1 MMNINSFNTMRTLF
15 NGRIIRVLFVGLLT
29 ICFPINVLSAS
40 VKTGFC
46 GDSVQ
51 WSLSE
56 GVLTITGSGQMQN
69 FHKGKRPWRGNIKSV
84 IIEEGVTNI
93 GSRAFEN
100 YLWLKDISIPNSVKT
115 IGDSTF
121 LNCMNLKKI
130 VIPNSVTGIGKACF
144 AGCSKLNSIILSRD
158 LQFIGENN

>member
-1 MMNINSFNTMRTLF
+1 MKTQF

-46 GDSVQ
+46 GDSVE
-51 WSLSE
+51 WSLLD
-56 GVLTITGSGQMQN
+56 GVLTISGSGQMQN
-69 FHKGKRPWRGNIKSV
+69 FPKGKRPWRGNIKSV
-84 IIEEGVTNI
+84 IIEEGITNI

-100 YLWLKDISIPNSVKT
+100 YSWLKEISIPSSVKT

-121 LNCMNLKKI
+121 LNCKKKTI
-130 VIPNSVTGIGKACF
+130 QVVVIAKISATGSAV
-144 AGCSKLNSIILSRD
+144 
-158 LQFIGENN
+158 